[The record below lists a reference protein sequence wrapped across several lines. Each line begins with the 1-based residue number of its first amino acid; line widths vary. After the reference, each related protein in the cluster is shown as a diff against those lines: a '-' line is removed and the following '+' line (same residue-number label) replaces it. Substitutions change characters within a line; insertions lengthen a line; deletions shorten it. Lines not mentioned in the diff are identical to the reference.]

1 MQSSTKALAAAAAV
15 AVIAGAAAWWW
26 FGRPA
31 QLPPAPQAP
40 VAAPAPAAAPAA
52 PASLPSAA
60 TEAAIEHPI
69 EPPAG
74 VQPLASGEIADA
86 LADLIGRKA
95 VLTFLQPD
103 QFARRFVATVD
114 NLGRSHAPPAL
125 WPVNPTPG
133 RLATQSGPD
142 GAAISADNSQRYTP
156 FVLLAETVDV
166 GRAVD
171 LYVRMYPL
179 LQSTYQELGF
189 PRRHFNDRLFEVI
202 DLLLSTPDASYP
214 IRLRLL
220 EIKGSVPS
228 LQPWLRYQYAD
239 PALESLSSGQKI
251 LLRVGPVNQRRLKAK
266 LTEVRQQL
274 AARGPKR

>member
-1 MQSSTKALAAAAAV
+1 MQSSTRALAAAAAV
-15 AVIAGAAAWWW
+15 AVIAGALAWWW
-26 FGRPA
+26 FDRAA
-31 QLPPAPQAP
+31 QLPQAPTSP
-40 VAAPAPAAAPAA
+40 VAAPAPVARPTA
-52 PASLPSAA
+52 PASLPSAS

-74 VQPLASGEIADA
+74 VQPLASADLTGA

-95 VLTFLQPD
+95 VLTFLQVD

-133 RLATQSGPD
+133 RFMTQAGVD
-142 GAAISADNSQRYTP
+142 GEVISADNSLRYTP
-156 FVLLAETVDV
+156 FLLLVETVDV
-166 GRAVD
+166 GRAID

-179 LQSTYQELGF
+179 LQSTYERLGF

-202 DLLLSTPDASYP
+202 DLLLATPEASYP
-214 IRLRLL
+214 IRLKLL

-228 LQPWLRYQYAD
+228 LQPWLRYQYVD
-239 PALESLSSGQKI
+239 PALGALSSGQKI

-266 LTEVRQQL
+266 LTEIRQQL
-274 AARGPKR
+274 AARGPRR

>member
-1 MQSSTKALAAAAAV
+1 MQSSTKALAAAVVV
-15 AVIAGAAAWWW
+15 AMIAGAAAWWW

-31 QLPPAPQAP
+31 QVPPASTPP
-40 VAAPAPAAAPAA
+40 IAAPAPPPAA
-52 PASLPSAA
+52 PASLPRAA

-74 VQPLASGEIADA
+74 AAPLVSAELADA

-95 VLTFLQPD
+95 VLTFLQVD

-125 WPVNPTPG
+125 WPVNPTPD
-133 RLATQSGPD
+133 RFLTQT
-142 GAAISADNSQRYTP
+142 GAEGEVISADNSLRYTP
-156 FVLLAETVDV
+156 FVLLVETVDV

-171 LYVRMYPL
+171 LYARMYPL
-179 LQSTYQELGF
+179 LQSTYEGLGF
-189 PRRHFNDRLFEVI
+189 PRRHFNDRLFAVI
-202 DLLLSTPDASYP
+202 DLLLATPEASYP
-214 IRLRLL
+214 IRLKLL

-239 PALESLSSGQKI
+239 PTLESLTAGQKI

-266 LTEVRQQL
+266 LAEVRQQL
-274 AARGPKR
+274 VARGPKR

>member
-1 MQSSTKALAAAAAV
+1 MQSSTKALVAAAAV
-15 AVIAGAAAWWW
+15 AVIAGAVAWWW

-31 QLPPAPQAP
+31 QLPQAPMAP
-40 VAAPAPAAAPAA
+40 VAVPAPASPPAA
-52 PASLPSAA
+52 TAGLAPSPTAA
-60 TEAAIEHPI
+60 TIEHPI
-69 EPPAG
+69 APLADM
-74 VQPLASGEIADA
+74 QPLASAGLAGA

-95 VLTFLQPD
+95 VLTFLQVD

-133 RLATQSGPD
+133 RFMNQASAD
-142 GAAISADNSQRYTP
+142 GEVISADNSLRYTP
-156 FVLLAETVDV
+156 FVLLVETVDV
-166 GRAVD
+166 GRAID

-179 LQSTYQELGF
+179 LQSTYEGLGF
-189 PRRHFNDRLFEVI
+189 PRHHFNDRLFEVI
-202 DLLLSTPDASYP
+202 DQLLATPEVSYP
-214 IRLRLL
+214 VRLKLL

-228 LQPWLRYQYAD
+228 LQPWLRYQYAA

-266 LTEVRQQL
+266 LLELRQQL